1 MKNINKAI
9 LALISLFVISNT
21 LIAASDEMKFF
32 PIFTDENWKAKV
44 EVAAVSGHMDFQ
56 GKGVD
61 SGAISGIELSFECPV
76 FTIPGE
82 NTIRQQLELSQ
93 YDKNGLRI
101 TTIEMNPYYH
111 INLSDN
117 LVWGFGPGIG
127 AMNAD
132 ADGNKDQW
140 LFTVQAGT
148 GLKYYMGDIILGAD
162 IRYQWTA
169 EKDIGSG
176 SKQDLDNTRFLLKVG
191 YRF

>member
-61 SGAISGIELSFECPV
+61 NGAISGIELSFECPV

-176 SKQDLDNTRFLLKVG
+176 SKQDLDNTRFLVKVG

>member
-61 SGAISGIELSFECPV
+61 SGVISGIELSFECPV

-176 SKQDLDNTRFLLKVG
+176 SKQDLDNTRFLVKVG